1 MKIQEIHIQ
10 SYGALQDYVLRLG
23 EGVTVLEGPN
33 ESGKTTVA
41 AFIKYIF
48 YGPAQKGSVERA
60 RYLRGVR
67 SGGWLTAKD
76 AHGTIWRIERMTI
89 REGDDSR
96 ESLRDSVQIV
106 NTRTNTVLPEKHPGE
121 YFFGVNESVFTSTA
135 FVDQIG
141 GARPDGKSLSGAVEN
156 MLQSA
161 DENVDL
167 KKAADRL
174 NQARRELLPKNT
186 TGGRIR
192 ELEEEQSR
200 LTEALAAARERY
212 DKATA
217 SEDAMQNAARKSGE
231 LEEKK
236 EQLDQLAEAC
246 EVIALCKKLA
256 AVEDATNKLKGYK
269 NAWDVLNAPPYS
281 DLDKQLDALDGKDP
295 PEEKAEPEA
304 FQTGTHLRLR
314 NEEAAEA
321 LEEGEYL
328 ESKARLFLAVAI
340 TMVIAGLAALGAGII
355 MVYFGFAA
363 NQFVIPFGIMGVF
376 VILGIVCYVLQG
388 KYIRQLNDILDDW
401 NVESLDELDELAE
414 EGAAHP
420 TVHPAPKPEKHT
432 ADTSGDREVKL
443 RILAEACGLD
453 PEEDG
458 DALYD
463 ALRKKADKA
472 AADRDA
478 VRAKIEKLTG
488 RLEALKE
495 ETDNL
500 DRPALVARYK
510 QIIATEVG
518 KAAAKM
524 DAAAADRVRKERD
537 MTAAA
542 WQIQSKKEGEL
553 REAHAALGTG
563 DGRTPDML
571 ETQLQ
576 RVTDE
581 LEEAKK
587 QHAAYSLALEAMEN
601 AGQNLRTTVIPTVT
615 GRASA
620 AMNKATGGKYGSIAM
635 DPSFG
640 LRFEGKTGSD
650 SVEVLSKGTADLA
663 YVSLR
668 LALAR
673 TLFGEN
679 GKEVPP
685 MIFDE
690 TFAAVDCQRLEMAM
704 EAMQETGLQCLLCS
718 CRGDESRIAME
729 KGCPVVQL

>member
-10 SYGALQDYVLRLG
+10 SYGALKDYTLRLG
-23 EGVTVLEGPN
+23 EGVNVLEGPN

-48 YGPAQKGSVERA
+48 YGPAQKGSVERT
-60 RYLRGVR
+60 RYLRDLR
-67 SGGWLTAKD
+67 SGGWLTAVD
-76 AHGTIWRIERMTI
+76 AKGNVWRIERVTV
-89 REGDDSR
+89 REGDGSR
-96 ESLRDSVQIV
+96 ESIRDSVQIV
-106 NTRTNTVLPEKHPGE
+106 NTRTNMVLPEKHPGE
-121 YFFGVNESVFTSTA
+121 YFFGVNENVFTSTA
-135 FVDQIG
+135 YVDQIG

-186 TGGRIR
+186 AGGRIR
-192 ELEEEQSR
+192 ELEEEKER

-212 DKATA
+212 DKTTA
-217 SEDAMQNAARKSGE
+217 SADAMQNAARKSGE

-236 EQLDQLAEAC
+236 EQLDKLAEAC
-246 EVIALCKKLA
+246 EVISLCKKLA
-256 AVEDATNKLKGYK
+256 AVEDAANKLKGYK

-281 DLDKQLDALDGKDP
+281 ELAERLDSLDDDGE
-295 PEEKAEPEA
+295 PEEQEELAA
-304 FQTGTHLRLR
+304 SHTGTHLRIR

-355 MVYFGFAA
+355 MVYFGFET

-388 KYIRQLNDILDDW
+388 KYIRHLNDILDDW

-414 EGAAHP
+414 EGAAQP
-420 TVHPAPKPEKHT
+420 AVHASVKQDKHI
-432 ADTSGDREVKL
+432 ASASPDREEKL
-443 RILAEACGLD
+443 RALAEACGLD
-453 PEEDG
+453 PDEDP
-458 DALYD
+458 AVLYA

-472 AADRDA
+472 AADKEA

-488 RLEALKE
+488 RLEALRE
-495 ETDNL
+495 ETEAL

-510 QIIATEVG
+510 QIVATEAG

-542 WQIQSKKEGEL
+542 WQAQSRKEGEL

-563 DGRTPDML
+563 DGRTPDLL
-571 ETQLQ
+571 ESQLQ
-576 RVTDE
+576 RITDE
-581 LEEAKK
+581 LEEARK
-587 QHAAYSLALEAMEN
+587 QHAAYSLALEALEG
-601 AGQNLRTTVIPTVT
+601 AGQTMRTTVIPTVT
-615 GRASA
+615 KRASDT
-620 AMNKATGGKYGSIAM
+620 MNKATGGKYGSIAM

-640 LRFEGKTGSD
+640 LRFEGRTGSD

-690 TFAAVDCQRLEMAM
+690 TFAAVDCDRLAMAM
-704 EAMQETGLQCLLCS
+704 DAMCETGLQCLLCT
-718 CRGDESRIAME
+718 CRGDESRMALE
-729 KGCPVVQL
+729 KGCSVARL